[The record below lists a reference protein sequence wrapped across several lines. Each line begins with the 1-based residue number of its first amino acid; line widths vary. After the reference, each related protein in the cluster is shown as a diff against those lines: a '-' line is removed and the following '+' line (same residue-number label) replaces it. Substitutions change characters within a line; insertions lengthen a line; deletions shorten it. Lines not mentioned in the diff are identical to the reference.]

1 MDSLHPLL
9 EFSTMNFHGLGPQG
23 KISYVVVLIGAELL
37 AVFKASMIY
46 PQRYYYEEWI
56 ERIEGFL

>member
-1 MDSLHPLL
+1 
-9 EFSTMNFHGLGPQG
+9 MNFHGLGPQG
-23 KISYVVVLIGAELL
+23 KISYVVVLTGAELL